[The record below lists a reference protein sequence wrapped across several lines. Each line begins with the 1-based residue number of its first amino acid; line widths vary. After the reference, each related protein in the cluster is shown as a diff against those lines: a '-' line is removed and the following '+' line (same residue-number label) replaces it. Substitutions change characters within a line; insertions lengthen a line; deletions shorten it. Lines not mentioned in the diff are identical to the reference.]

1 MKKHL
6 LLLVLALIGMGGFT
20 ACDNED
26 DLLVQ
31 AQTETKPVVIRAT
44 IGNVSRVA
52 LGDSE
57 GGQTKLS
64 WGTGDAFTLKISEQ
78 TYTFNWKSGNDF
90 EYANDNGDFPETFS
104 GTITATYTPTAGVAL
119 TTQSGKKEE
128 VGKYMQMTA
137 SLSATAEQPTTN
149 LNLNF
154 EHQTSVVEIALKS
167 PIWQVNRWWLIYAP

>member
-6 LLLVLALIGMGGFT
+6 LLLVLALIGLGGFT

-78 TYTFNWKSGNDF
+78 TYTFNWNLS
-90 EYANDNGDFPETFS
+90 FS
-104 GTITATYTPTAGVAL
+104 ILYTYN
-119 TTQSGKKEE
+119 S
-128 VGKYMQMTA
+128 
-137 SLSATAEQPTTN
+137 
-149 LNLNF
+149 
-154 EHQTSVVEIALKS
+154 
-167 PIWQVNRWWLIYAP
+167 